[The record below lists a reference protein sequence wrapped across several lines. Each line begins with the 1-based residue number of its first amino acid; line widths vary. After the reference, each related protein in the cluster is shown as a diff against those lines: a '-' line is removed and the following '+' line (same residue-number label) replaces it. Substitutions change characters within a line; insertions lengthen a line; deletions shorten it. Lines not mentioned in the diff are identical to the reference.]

1 MARQSAGEKFI
12 NETFYK
18 NLGKYCEERRQA
30 RTDAANKKFEQ
41 VKLEAQKQMGRNM
54 DNPAE
59 RARIIQMVN
68 DAEAERDEEVRA
80 AQDLKQY
87 EKEYNYDVAK
97 AYDQVQDERAK
108 RAKHTK
114 NNTSNTSTNNSDNAN
129 TTGATDNNQ
138 TPKPENKPNK
148 PQDAVDSGNI
158 GNQMGN
164 MLAGLSRYFAEKEPG
179 GRAHAPNEDNLREQA
194 NMHDKQAGDEQKN
207 AQANF
212 QVANRDYR
220 VEAEK
225 NAASLAASKNAQKVA
240 NMGNASAGA
249 AALER
254 GVEDADY
261 NTHMQRQDAQ
271 RAEGVKNQREMWG
284 SRQTAEE
291 ERANANKEAHDYADM
306 RFYNNLSDYLSKGG
320 ARNNPGNPG
329 TNNPGNP
336 GTTGSNPAPK
346 PEDKPKNPQ
355 ETVSSGNPHHVLNYV
370 TFSKA
375 DPARFQRVMRGQTFT
390 EGDKQLWQKYGS
402 PPPITKEELQKNGD
416 TEAARNMGDS
426 GDNRYAAFA
435 SGGAYWQD
443 MSRNGDR
450 KEIKDANGNVIGH
463 ENARSSADLNRYDA
477 NKQEIKNNEVYGGQ
491 Q

>member
-1 MARQSAGEKFI
+1 MTRQSAGEKFI

-18 NLGKYCEERRQA
+18 NLDAYCKERRQA
-30 RTDAANKKFEQ
+30 RVDAAKQKYEQ
-41 VKLEAQKQMGRNM
+41 VKLEAKNQMGRNI
-54 DNPAE
+54 DNPTE

-68 DAEAERDEEVRA
+68 DAEAECNKEIRA

-108 RAKHTK
+108 
-114 NNTSNTSTNNSDNAN
+114 NSTNGGDASKSDNSDNTN
-129 TTGATDNNQ
+129 TTDTTDNDQ
-138 TPKPENKPNK
+138 TPKPEDKPNK
-148 PQDAVDSGNI
+148 PQEAANSDNTS
-158 GNQMGN
+158 NQMKGI
-164 MLAGLSRYFAEKEPG
+164 LSGLSGYFAEKEFG

-261 NTHMQRQDAQ
+261 NTHMQRKDAQ

-291 ERANANKEAHDYADM
+291 ERANANKEAHDYADT
-306 RFYNNLSDYLSKGG
+306 RFYNNLSDYLSMGG
-320 ARNNPGNPG
+320 ARSSPGKPN
-329 TNNPGNP
+329 
-336 GTTGSNPAPK
+336 TGKSNTRNTPPK
-346 PEDKPKNPQ
+346 PEDKPKGPQ
-355 ETVSSGNPHHVLNYV
+355 ETVDSGNPHHVLNYV

-402 PPPITKEELQKNGD
+402 PPPITKEELQSNGD
-416 TEAARNMGDS
+416 TEAAVRMGNDGDS
-426 GDNRYAAFA
+426 RYAAFA

-443 MSRNGDR
+443 MSHNDDR

-463 ENARSSADLNRYDA
+463 ENARNSADLNRYDA
-477 NKQEIKNNEVYGGQ
+477 NKQEIKNQEAYGGQ
-491 Q
+491 K

>member
-1 MARQSAGEKFI
+1 MARQSAGEEFL
-12 NETFYK
+12 NETYYR
-18 NLGKYCEERRQA
+18 NLSAYCEERRRA

-41 VKLEAQKQMGRNM
+41 VKLAAKNQMGRNM

-59 RARIIQMVN
+59 RARIVQMVN
-68 DAEAERDEEVRA
+68 DAEAERDSEVRA

-108 RAKHTK
+108 RAK
-114 NNTSNTSTNNSDNAN
+114 NNTNGSNTGNSDNTSTTS
-129 TTGATDNNQ
+129 TTGNNQ

-148 PQDAVDSGNI
+148 PQDAIGSGNT
-158 GNQMGN
+158 GNQMKD

-271 RAEGVKNQREMWG
+271 RAEAVKNQREMWG

-320 ARNNPGNPG
+320 AKNNTGNPDTGNTGTTNNNPV
-329 TNNPGNP
+329 
-336 GTTGSNPAPK
+336 PK
-346 PEDKPKNPQ
+346 PESTPNKP
-355 ETVSSGNPHHVLNYV
+355 ETTVDSGNPHHVLNYV

-402 PPPITKEELQKNGD
+402 PPPITKEELQNNGD
-416 TEAARNMGDS
+416 AEAAVKMGND

-443 MSRNGDR
+443 MSHNDDR

-477 NKQEIKNNEVYGGQ
+477 NKQEIKN
-491 Q
+491 